1 MKKKFYLCVV
11 FFSFI
16 VNLLYYLC
24 FILLRTDNSLLIFF
38 KGLIDNFP
46 TSIYYLV
53 PSIIPSLYFVLVGII
68 IYKQKNIYFNLFLG
82 LMLIGV
88 DIFFILFLYGEI
100 NIDISLLVI
109 RILLVAFYIY
119 ICILCLRNQQRTYK

>member
-88 DIFFILFLYGEI
+88 DIFL
-100 NIDISLLVI
+100 
-109 RILLVAFYIY
+109 
-119 ICILCLRNQQRTYK
+119 